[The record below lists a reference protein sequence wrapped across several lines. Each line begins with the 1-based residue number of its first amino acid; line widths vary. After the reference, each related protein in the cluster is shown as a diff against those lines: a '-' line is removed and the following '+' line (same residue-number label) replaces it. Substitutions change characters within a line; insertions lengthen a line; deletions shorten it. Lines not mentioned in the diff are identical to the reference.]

1 MKIVVFDIESEEIP
15 KEGVNHVKV
24 IWCIVCKE
32 VGGKT
37 EVFTRNGELGYKTL
51 GEFKDYARD
60 VDYWVAHNGLS
71 FDVPVVNRV
80 LDAQIPEDK
89 IIDTFVVS
97 RLVNYSRYNTHSLAE
112 IGQSL
117 GEPKTHFND
126 WSELTQEMVDYC
138 IQDVV
143 VNEKIYNTYK
153 RFIWSDDWKEALRLE
168 HQMVLVNNEMS
179 NNGFLFDIPKAKDLL
194 SQIKSRMNDLE
205 QVFQTIW
212 PPQLEE
218 VNRLQYKSKQD
229 GSLFQTVLSA
239 MERYPSTKVEKGES
253 GSLELVCFEPVSF
266 KPGSPKDRVE
276 KLWQAG
282 WSPTEKTKTHFKFS
296 REAEPNKFWGKTKLT
311 QELFDEKKEHFE
323 FYGWTVGETN
333 LETLPAEAPEGANRL
348 AEWLT
353 LEGRRSSLEEWLG
366 CVQDDSRIHGKFWN
380 IGAWTH
386 RMSHSNPNQ
395 ANIFS
400 PFHGS
405 VRNAVEQ
412 VKFDYDEQLRALWTT
427 DKVLVG
433 TDADGIQARLLAHF
447 MESEAYRDSIV
458 NGRKEDQTD
467 IHNLNRRALGLDH
480 ITRDDAKTFLYA
492 FLLGAGTGKIASIL
506 RTGNKQAKQA
516 MDNFLENI
524 PELKDLKQG
533 KIPSDARRGYF
544 EGLDGRKVLCDSE
557 HLMLA
562 GYLQNGEAVAMK
574 RWILEWKRMADE
586 FGLWYRMV
594 DFVHDEVQVEVE
606 TESDGKL
613 LIQIQEKAMAKVSKD
628 LGLFCPL
635 TVSGDIGYSWAETH

>member
-1 MKIVVFDIESEEIP
+1 LKIVVFDIETEAIP
-15 KEGVNHVKV
+15 KEGTDHVKV

-37 EVFTRNGELGYKTL
+37 EVFTLNGELGYRPL
-51 GEFKDYARD
+51 EEFNDYARD

-71 FDVPVVNRV
+71 FDVPVCNRI
-80 LDAQIPEDK
+80 LSSGTPTDK
-89 IIDTFVVS
+89 VIDTFVVS
-97 RLVNYSRYNTHSLAE
+97 RLINYNRFATHSLAE
-112 IGQSL
+112 IGHSL
-117 GEPKTHFND
+117 GEPKTLFND
-126 WSELTQEMVDYC
+126 WSGLSQEMVDYC

-143 VNEKIYNTYK
+143 VNEKIYNSYK
-153 RFIWSDDWKEALRLE
+153 RFIWADEWQPSLRLE
-168 HQMVLVNNEMS
+168 HQMVLVNNEMTT
-179 NNGFLFDIPKAKDLL
+179 NGFLFDIPKAKDLL
-194 SQIKSRMNDLE
+194 SQIKSRMADLE
-205 QVFQTIW
+205 EVFQTVW

-218 VNRLQYKSKQD
+218 VNRIQYRVKAD
-229 GSLFQTVLSA
+229 GSLYKNVEDA
-239 MERYPSTKVEKGES
+239 MSRYPKTTVQKG
-253 GSLELVCFEPVSF
+253 ELVCFDYVSF

-282 WSPTEKTKTHFKFS
+282 WNPTEKTKTHFKFS
-296 REAEPNKFWGKTKLT
+296 REAEPGKMWGKTKLT
-311 QELFDEKKEHFE
+311 EALFKEKQEHFE

-333 LETLPAEAPEGANRL
+333 LQTVPEDAPEGTKRL

-366 CVQDDSRIHGKFWN
+366 CVQEDSRIHGKFWN

-386 RMSHSNPNQ
+386 RMSHSAPNQ

-400 PFHGS
+400 PFHGE
-405 VRNAVEQ
+405 VRTAVDQ
-412 VKFDYDEQLRALWTT
+412 VKSDYDEQLRGLWHT

-447 MESEAYRDSIV
+447 MKSEAYRDAIV
-458 NGRKEDQTD
+458 NGRKEDETD
-467 IHNLNRRALGLDH
+467 IHNLNRRALGLEH
-480 ITRDDAKTFLYA
+480 VTRDMAKTFLYGW
-492 FLLGAGTGKIASIL
+492 LLGAGTAKVASIL

-524 PELKDLKQG
+524 PELKELKQG
-533 KIPSDARRGYF
+533 KIPTDARRGYF

-574 RWILEWKRMADE
+574 RWIIEWKGMADR
-586 FGLWYRMV
+586 FGLWYRLV
-594 DFVHDEVQVEVE
+594 DFVHDEVVCEVE
-606 TESDGKL
+606 TEEDGKL
-613 LIQIQEKAMAKVSKD
+613 LMQIQEKAMEKVSNE

-635 TVSGDIGYSWAETH
+635 TISGDIGKTWVDVH

>member
-1 MKIVVFDIESEEIP
+1 LTKIVVFDIETEEIP
-15 KEGVNHVKV
+15 KEGTDHVKV

-37 EVFTRNGELGYKTL
+37 EVFTLNGKLGYKPL
-51 GEFKDYARD
+51 EEFKEYAND

-80 LDAQIPEDK
+80 LQGGIREDRVV
-89 IIDTFVVS
+89 DTFVVS
-97 RLVNYSRYNTHSLAE
+97 RLVNYTRYTTHSLAE
-112 IGQSL
+112 IGSSL

-126 WSELTQEMVDYC
+126 WSDLSQEMVDYC

-143 VNEKIYNTYK
+143 VNEKIYNHYK
-153 RFIWSDDWKEALRLE
+153 RFIWDDDWQPSLKLE

-179 NNGFLFDIPKAKDLL
+179 SNGFLFDVPKAKDLL
-194 SQIKSRMNDLE
+194 VQIKSRMSDLE

-218 VNRLQYKSKQD
+218 VNRIQYRTKGD
-229 GSLFQTVLSA
+229 GSLYKNVEEA
-239 MERYPSTKVEKGES
+239 MSRYPQTKVEKGE
-253 GSLELVCFEPVSF
+253 LVCFDYVEF

-282 WSPTEKTKTHFKFS
+282 WNPTEKTKTHFKFS
-296 REAEPNKFWGKTKLT
+296 REAEPGKMWGKTKLT
-311 QELFDEKKEHFE
+311 QDLYDEKKEHFE

-333 LETLPAEAPEGANRL
+333 LLTLPEDAPEGAKRL

-366 CVQDDSRIHGKFWN
+366 CVQEDSRIHGKFWN

-386 RMSHSNPNQ
+386 RMSHSAPNQ

-400 PFHGS
+400 PFHGE
-405 VRNAVEQ
+405 VRNAVDQ
-412 VKFDYDEQLRALWTT
+412 VKSDYDEQLRALWTT

-433 TDADGIQARLLAHF
+433 TDADGIQLRLLAHF
-447 MESEAYRDSIV
+447 MESEAYREAIV
-458 NGRKEDQTD
+458 TGSKENETD
-467 IHNLNRRALGLDH
+467 IHSLNKRALGLNH
-480 ITRDDAKTFLYA
+480 LIRDDAKTFIYA
-492 FLLGAGTGKIASIL
+492 WLLGAGTGKVASIL
-506 RTGNKQAKQA
+506 RTGTKQARSA
-516 MDNFLENI
+516 MDNFLESI

-544 EGLDGRKVLCDSE
+544 IGLDGRKVLCDSE

-574 RWILEWKRMADE
+574 RWITEWKSMADK
-586 FGLWYRMV
+586 FGLWYRLV

-606 TESDGKL
+606 TEADANL
-613 LIQIQEKAMAKVSKD
+613 LIQIQEKAMDKVSKD
-628 LGLFCPL
+628 LELFCPL
-635 TVSGDIGYSWAETH
+635 TVSGDIGYNWSQTH

>member
-1 MKIVVFDIESEEIP
+1 MTKIVVFDIETEEIP
-15 KEGVNHVKV
+15 KEGTDHVKV

-37 EVFTRNGELGYKTL
+37 EVFTLNGKLGYKPL
-51 GEFKDYARD
+51 EEFKEYAND

-80 LDAQIPEDK
+80 LQGGIREDRVV
-89 IIDTFVVS
+89 DTFVVS
-97 RLVNYSRYNTHSLAE
+97 RLVNYTRYTTHSLAE
-112 IGQSL
+112 IGSSL

-126 WSELTQEMVDYC
+126 WSDLSQEMVDYC

-143 VNEKIYNTYK
+143 VNEKIYNHYK
-153 RFIWSDDWKEALRLE
+153 RFIWDDDWQPSLKLE

-179 NNGFLFDIPKAKDLL
+179 SNGFLFDVPKAKDLL
-194 SQIKSRMNDLE
+194 VQIKSRMSDLE

-218 VNRLQYKSKQD
+218 VNRIQYRTKGD
-229 GSLFQTVLSA
+229 GSLYKNVEEA
-239 MERYPSTKVEKGES
+239 MSRYPQTKVEKGE
-253 GSLELVCFEPVSF
+253 LVCFDYVEF

-282 WSPTEKTKTHFKFS
+282 WNPTEKTKTHFKFS
-296 REAEPNKFWGKTKLT
+296 REAEPGKMWGKTKLT
-311 QELFDEKKEHFE
+311 QDLYDEKKEHFE

-333 LETLPAEAPEGANRL
+333 LLTLPEDAPEGAKRL

-366 CVQDDSRIHGKFWN
+366 CVQEDSRIHGKFWN

-386 RMSHSNPNQ
+386 RMSHSAPNQ

-400 PFHGS
+400 PFHGE
-405 VRNAVEQ
+405 VRNAVDQ
-412 VKFDYDEQLRALWTT
+412 VKSDYDEQLRALWTT

-433 TDADGIQARLLAHF
+433 TDADGIQLRLLAHF
-447 MESEAYRDSIV
+447 MESEAYREAIV
-458 NGRKEDQTD
+458 TGSKENETD
-467 IHNLNRRALGLDH
+467 IHSLNKRALGLNH
-480 ITRDDAKTFLYA
+480 LIRDDAKTFIYA
-492 FLLGAGTGKIASIL
+492 WLLGAGTGKVASIL
-506 RTGNKQAKQA
+506 RTGTKQARSA
-516 MDNFLENI
+516 MDNFLESI

-544 EGLDGRKVLCDSE
+544 IGLDGRKVLCDSE

-574 RWILEWKRMADE
+574 RWITEWKSMADK
-586 FGLWYRMV
+586 FGLWYRLV

-606 TESDGKL
+606 TEADANL
-613 LIQIQEKAMAKVSKD
+613 LIQIQEKAMDKVSKD
-628 LGLFCPL
+628 LELFCPL
-635 TVSGDIGYSWAETH
+635 TVSGDIGYNWSQTH